1 MRAIKLTPGEQF
13 FRGRI
18 AQPDGPGERTVVHKA
33 TRALA
38 EKGELPPGRTPE
50 HQKVRSAAVLLKR
63 DLPFKDAAREALR
76 AEPGK
81 PHSSV

>member
-38 EKGELPPGRTPE
+38 ERMAT
-50 HQKVRSAAVLLKR
+50 
-63 DLPFKDAAREALR
+63 REANLINWDWIVEHCR
-76 AEPGK
+76 VAGTGQDQEISVIEQW
-81 PHSSV
+81 SSVGGHEVFE